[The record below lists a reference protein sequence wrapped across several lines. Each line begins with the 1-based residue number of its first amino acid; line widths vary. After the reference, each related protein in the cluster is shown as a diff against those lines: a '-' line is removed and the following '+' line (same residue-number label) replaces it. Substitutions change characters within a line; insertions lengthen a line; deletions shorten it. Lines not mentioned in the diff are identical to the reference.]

1 MSHCTRLSDAD
12 FDAIA
17 ASSTAVAL
25 TPASDMAGGVGPP
38 PMQQLIDR
46 GIRPGLG
53 VGDERLAPGDVF
65 AQMRA
70 VISVQHATLFDLKL
84 AGKGGIPNLLGTRDV
99 IRYATIDGA
108 RVAGLADITG
118 SLSPGKRADVIVLR
132 ADRPNI
138 APVND
143 PIGAVVWGMDTS
155 NIDWVFVGG
164 ASLVE
169 NGELTADVA
178 SARALADGGPASGRS
193 SGRPRRRRSGSA
205 MTARTVPSAAL
216 TRFVVASRYMPVYLA
231 LILLVVVAAI
241 WVPETLSPVALSAIA
256 PFGALLAITALG
268 QMLVIMTGGIDLS
281 TPGTLT
287 LAAMIMA
294 GVGEQSDSRIWIA
307 ILAAVGAAAVI
318 GLVNGIL
325 IGGLKLNALIVTL
338 ATGQIVV
345 GVVSRYVSTF
355 PVQSAV
361 PLGLSD
367 WAATRILG
375 VSPIFWMGVAVT
387 LLLIVGLRYTSVGR
401 RFQVVGANPV
411 SSHVMGVRVT
421 LTQTLVYVVAAVLY
435 AIAGVAL
442 AGLLRNPGVNIGSPY
457 LLGPIA
463 AVVIGGASLAGGLAS
478 PLSTFAAA
486 FFLTGL
492 NQMMRSLG
500 LATSLQFLVFG
511 LVIIGGMLISG
522 DRIIKGVEAL
532 FRERRISVETK

>member
-1 MSHCTRLSDAD
+1 M
-12 FDAIA
+12 
-17 ASSTAVAL
+17 
-25 TPASDMAGGVGPP
+25 TP
-38 PMQQLIDR
+38 
-46 GIRPGLG
+46 
-53 VGDERLAPGDVF
+53 
-65 AQMRA
+65 
-70 VISVQHATLFDLKL
+70 
-84 AGKGGIPNLLGTRDV
+84 
-99 IRYATIDGA
+99 
-108 RVAGLADITG
+108 RV
-118 SLSPGKRADVIVLR
+118 
-132 ADRPNI
+132 
-138 APVND
+138 
-143 PIGAVVWGMDTS
+143 
-155 NIDWVFVGG
+155 
-164 ASLVE
+164 
-169 NGELTADVA
+169 
-178 SARALADGGPASGRS
+178 PA
-193 SGRPRRRRSGSA
+193 
-205 MTARTVPSAAL
+205 AAL
-216 TRFVVASRYMPVYLA
+216 TRFVVASRYMPVFIA
-231 LILLVVVAAI
+231 LLLLVVVAAI

-256 PFGALLAITALG
+256 PFGALLGITALG

-287 LAAMIMA
+287 LAAMIMT

-307 ILAAVGAAAVI
+307 ILAAIGAAALI

-345 GVVSRYVSTF
+345 GVVSRYVGTF

-361 PLGLSD
+361 PRGLSD
-367 WAATRILG
+367 WAAGRILG
-375 VSPIFWMGVAVT
+375 VSPIFWVGVVVT
-387 LLLIVGLRYTSVGR
+387 LLFIVGLRSTSVGR

-421 LTQTLVYVVAAVLY
+421 LNQTLVYVVAAVLY

-522 DRIIKGVEAL
+522 DRIIKGVEAI
-532 FRERRISVETK
+532 FRERRFSVETK

>member
-1 MSHCTRLSDAD
+1 
-12 FDAIA
+12 
-17 ASSTAVAL
+17 
-25 TPASDMAGGVGPP
+25 
-38 PMQQLIDR
+38 
-46 GIRPGLG
+46 
-53 VGDERLAPGDVF
+53 
-65 AQMRA
+65 
-70 VISVQHATLFDLKL
+70 
-84 AGKGGIPNLLGTRDV
+84 
-99 IRYATIDGA
+99 
-108 RVAGLADITG
+108 
-118 SLSPGKRADVIVLR
+118 
-132 ADRPNI
+132 
-138 APVND
+138 
-143 PIGAVVWGMDTS
+143 
-155 NIDWVFVGG
+155 
-164 ASLVE
+164 
-169 NGELTADVA
+169 
-178 SARALADGGPASGRS
+178 
-193 SGRPRRRRSGSA
+193 
-205 MTARTVPSAAL
+205 MTASVPAAAL
-216 TRFVVASRYMPVYLA
+216 TRFVVASRYMPVFIA
-231 LILLVVVAAI
+231 LLLLVVVAAI

-256 PFGALLAITALG
+256 PFGALLGITALG

-287 LAAMIMA
+287 LAAMIMT

-307 ILAAVGAAAVI
+307 ILAAIGAAALI

-345 GVVSRYVSTF
+345 GVVSRYVGTF

-361 PLGLSD
+361 PRGLSD
-367 WAATRILG
+367 WAAGRILG
-375 VSPIFWMGVAVT
+375 VSPIFWVGVVVT
-387 LLLIVGLRYTSVGR
+387 LLFIVGLRSTSVGR

-421 LTQTLVYVVAAVLY
+421 LNQTLVYVVAAVLY
-435 AIAGVAL
+435 AIAGIAL

-532 FRERRISVETK
+532 FRERRLSVETK

>member
-1 MSHCTRLSDAD
+1 MTTRR
-12 FDAIA
+12 
-17 ASSTAVAL
+17 V
-25 TPASDMAGGVGPP
+25 PA
-38 PMQQLIDR
+38 
-46 GIRPGLG
+46 
-53 VGDERLAPGDVF
+53 
-65 AQMRA
+65 
-70 VISVQHATLFDLKL
+70 
-84 AGKGGIPNLLGTRDV
+84 
-99 IRYATIDGA
+99 
-108 RVAGLADITG
+108 
-118 SLSPGKRADVIVLR
+118 
-132 ADRPNI
+132 
-138 APVND
+138 
-143 PIGAVVWGMDTS
+143 
-155 NIDWVFVGG
+155 
-164 ASLVE
+164 
-169 NGELTADVA
+169 
-178 SARALADGGPASGRS
+178 
-193 SGRPRRRRSGSA
+193 
-205 MTARTVPSAAL
+205 AAL
-216 TRFVVASRYMPVYLA
+216 TRFVVASRFMPVYLA
-231 LILLVVVAAI
+231 LIVLVVVAAI

-294 GVGEQSDSRIWIA
+294 GVGQQSDSRIWIA
-307 ILAAVGAAAVI
+307 ILVAVGAAAAI

-338 ATGQIVV
+338 AMGQIVV

-367 WAATRILG
+367 WAASRFLG
-375 VSPIFWMGVAVT
+375 VSPIFWMGVGVT

-411 SSHVMGVRVT
+411 SSSVVGVRVT
-421 LTQTLVYVVAAVLY
+421 MTRTLVYVVAAVLY

-442 AGLLRNPGVNIGSPY
+442 AALLRNPGVNIGSPY

-511 LVIIGGMLISG
+511 LVIVGGMLISG

-532 FRERRISVETK
+532 FRERRISVETQ